1 MEIEKKLATLP
12 EKIDS
17 VWELPFSTCEEQLL
31 EAQF

>member
-1 MEIEKKLATLP
+1 MEKKLTTLS
-12 EKIDS
+12 EQFDS